1 MYQLLYKVSDLDQ
14 WKTEQTYS
22 DISKAL
28 DNARDW
34 LEDGYIVQINEIEE

>member
-14 WKTEQTYS
+14 WKAEQTYP
-22 DISKAL
+22 DMEKAL

-34 LEDGYIVQINEIEE
+34 LADGYIVQILETA

>member
-14 WKTEQTYS
+14 WKAEQTYP
-22 DISKAL
+22 DMEKAL

-34 LEDGYIVQINEIEE
+34 LEDGYIVQILETA